1 MRRNESC
8 GDGAA
13 LLSIGEKERRRF
25 LAAVARGKA
34 EVDADEAPYTTGH
47 SYGALM
53 TSGTRV
59 PDAKRSCRSVAL
71 SSLTLQFERMVMP

>member
-1 MRRNESC
+1 MGQRF
-8 GDGAA
+8 
-13 LLSIGEKERRRF
+13 LSVGEKERRRF
-25 LAAVARGKA
+25 LAAVARGRA
-34 EVDADEAPYTTGH
+34 EVDADEARCTTGP

-71 SSLTLQFERMVMP
+71 SLLTLQFERVVMP